1 MLPEC
6 RSETGLRCSK
16 VHALR
21 LLGGGSIHDEQDQSG
36 LSSAAACRQGMSRMY
51 KATTTVIETTDR
63 ASLAGRARRLEY
75 FTILWNSLE
84 GLVGV
89 ATGVMAGSVSLVG
102 FGVDS
107 FIEVT
112 SGAALLWRMAG
123 DGDHCQRERRE
134 TRTLKIVGACFLAL
148 AAYVAADAGWNL
160 WSRSAASPST
170 AGIVLAAA
178 SLVTM
183 PLLSR
188 AKRRVARG
196 LSSGAM
202 HADARQTEFCTYLS
216 AILLGGL
223 LVNALFGWWWADSIA
238 ALVMTPIIA
247 REGVDGLRGRACC
260 D

>member
-1 MLPEC
+1 MTTLTEP
-6 RSETGLRCSK
+6 
-16 VHALR
+16 
-21 LLGGGSIHDEQDQSG
+21 
-36 LSSAAACRQGMSRMY
+36 AA
-51 KATTTVIETTDR
+51 R
-63 ASLAGRARRLEY
+63 ASLALRARRLEY
-75 FTILWNSLE
+75 FTIIWNSLE

-89 ATGVMAGSVSLVG
+89 TTGALAGSVSLVG

-112 SGAALLWRMAG
+112 SGAALLWRMSA
-123 DGDHCQRERRE
+123 DTDHCQRERRE
-134 TRTLKIVGACFLAL
+134 ARTLKIVGACFLAL
-148 AAYVAADAGWNL
+148 AAYVATDAAWNL
-160 WSRSAASPST
+160 WSRSPASPST
-170 AGIVLAAA
+170 PGIVLAAA
-178 SLVTM
+178 SLVAM

-223 LVNALFGWWWADSIA
+223 LLNAFFGWWWADSIA
-238 ALVMTPIIA
+238 ALVMTPVIA
-247 REGVDGLRGRACC
+247 KEGIDGLRGRACC